1 MDKTMKKIVFLFC
14 SLLMI
19 GVMLMPCMALA
30 EGVIYMPTD
39 FLTWEDIG
47 TFAGAV
53 TLTVFI
59 VQAVKLPIDKAFG
72 HIPTRYIVYLIA
84 LAVMLLAQ
92 WFINSKMTVE
102 TVCMCAVNAF
112 LVQLAAMATY
122 TELIERAEDAKLEYW
137 AGNVADENAGDIEND
152 KSDTAIEEKE
162 PPTQG
167 GAE

>member
-1 MDKTMKKIVFLFC
+1 M
-14 SLLMI
+14 
-19 GVMLMPCMALA
+19 
-30 EGVIYMPTD
+30 
-39 FLTWEDIG
+39 
-47 TFAGAV
+47 
-53 TLTVFI
+53 FI
-59 VQAVKLPIDKAFG
+59 VQALKLPIDKAFG

-92 WFINSKMTVE
+92 WFLNSKMTVE
-102 TVCMCAVNAF
+102 TVCMCVVNAF

-152 KSDTAIEEKE
+152 KSDTDIEEKE

>member
-1 MDKTMKKIVFLFC
+1 MDKTMKKIVFLLCF
-14 SLLMI
+14 LLMI
-19 GVMLMPCMALA
+19 CAMLMPCMAVA
-30 EGVIYMPTD
+30 EGVLNMPTN
-39 FLTWEDIG
+39 FLTWEEIG
-47 TFAGAV
+47 TFAGAI

-59 VQAVKLPIDKAFG
+59 VQAVKLPIDKVFG

-92 WFINSKMTVE
+92 WFLNSKMTVE
-102 TVCMCAVNAF
+102 TVCMCVVNAF

-122 TELIERAEDAKLEYW
+122 TELIERAEEAKLEYW
-137 AGNVADENAGDIEND
+137 DGNIADENDRDIEND

>member
-1 MDKTMKKIVFLFC
+1 MKKIFFLFF

-19 GVMLMPCMALA
+19 GTMLMPCVALA
-30 EGVIYMPTD
+30 EGVPGMPTD
-39 FLTWEDIG
+39 FLTWEVIG

-59 VQAVKLPIDKAFG
+59 VQAVKLPLDKVFG
-72 HIPTRYIVYLIA
+72 HVPTRYVVYLIA

-92 WFINSKMTVE
+92 WFLNGKMTAE
-102 TVCMCAVNAF
+102 TVCMCVVNAF
-112 LVQLAAMATY
+112 LVQLAAMAAY

-137 AGNVADENAGDIEND
+137 AGKMDGESEAEIEQ
-152 KSDTAIEEKE
+152 TVTEAEEKE